1 MLVARSKIKKC
12 SASAS
17 GSAAVAAAAAHA
29 AEAAAAAP
37 GSAKTGA
44 AAHTAKTAET
54 AAAGRTRP
62 PWASWAARAAIETT
76 AGAEVI
82 VRAAGR
88 ARASVPTPCAEPAKR
103 PPEPA
108 EGVAERGD
116 KDKENCDKQ
125 DDISNHGEN
134 AADKVFP
141 DGVVLLGR
149 DRLDRGPGGLG
160 VRAVGI
166 DGPAAQSDPVHL
178 RDGVCHIGGAG
189 EDGCIVLLG
198 GEIVLHGLHEG
209 ELAWSASMVLRK
221 PSP

>member
-1 MLVARSKIKKC
+1 M
-12 SASAS
+12 
-17 GSAAVAAAAAHA
+17 AAAAAHA
-29 AEAAAAAP
+29 AKAAAAAP

-44 AAHTAKTAET
+44 AAHTAKAAE
-54 AAAGRTRP
+54 AASTGRPRP
-62 PWASWAARAAIETT
+62 PGASWAARAAIETT

-116 KDKENCDKQ
+116 KDNENCDEQ
-125 DDISNHGEN
+125 DDLSKHGEN

-149 DRLDRGPGGLG
+149 NRLDRGMSGLG

-178 RDGVCHIGGAG
+178 CDGIGHIGGEVRTAASYFLAAKSSSMV
-189 EDGCIVLLG
+189 CTR
-198 GEIVLHGLHEG
+198 
-209 ELAWSASMVLRK
+209 ELA
-221 PSP
+221 

>member
-1 MLVARSKIKKC
+1 MARFKIKKC

-44 AAHTAKTAET
+44 AAHTAKAASTEA

-62 PWASWAARAAIETT
+62 AGRTRSTRAAVET

-125 DDISNHGEN
+125 DDISKHGEN

-149 DRLDRGPGGLG
+149 DGLDRGPGGLG

-166 DGPAAQSDPVHL
+166 DGPAAQSDPIHL
-178 RDGVCHIGGAG
+178 CDGIGHIGGAG
-189 EDGCIVLLG
+189 EDGGVVLLG

-209 ELAWSASMVLRK
+209 ACLVGQHGVRK